1 MEIIRQI
8 SKQGRTTIVSFHIP
22 RRLLDRVDYFVKL
35 GIFNNRSEAFR
46 TAIYSM
52 LRDLEKTYGI
62 QEPKPE
68 VGYR

>member
-1 MEIIRQI
+1 MDMIGQI
-8 SKQGRTTIVSFHIP
+8 SRQGRTIIVSFHIP
-22 RRLLDRVDYFVKL
+22 RRLLDRVDYFVKMGL
-35 GIFNNRSEAFR
+35 FNSRSEAFR
-46 TAIYSM
+46 AAIYSM